1 MKKVVIVGGGI
12 SGLFSAYY
20 LSKSNH
26 QITIIDNA
34 NFEHGCSHGNA
45 GLIVPSHIIPLASP
59 GVMPQAIKWMFNS
72 YSPFSFHPKLNKD
85 FISWCLKF
93 LQNSTKTHVN
103 NSILPLRNISF
114 LSSNLYKEIAEEFS
128 NSFSLNSKGLLMLYK
143 SEKIAEEE
151 TELAILAN
159 KNGINTKSL
168 TLEELELLDPNCNY
182 DVLGGIHY
190 LSDSHLTPN
199 VLLKTLVEDLKS
211 KNVEFIPNESISEIN
226 VKEQQIISVSST
238 RKKFEGDSFILSS
251 GVWSAGLLKKI
262 KLNVPLMAGKGYSF
276 NVGNKKKL
284 PTIPSILVDA
294 RVAVTP
300 MNKNLRIA
308 GTMEIDSIN
317 SKIRINR
324 IQGMVNSFN
333 NYYPKLNVKMP
344 EKKEI
349 WYGLRP
355 CSPDGLPYLGR
366 SEVYKNLFVASG
378 HAMLGLSLGAAT
390 GKIISELI
398 SEKKTSIDISAFNIE
413 RYN

>member
-20 LSKSNH
+20 LNKLNH
-26 QITIIDNA
+26 QVTIIDNA

-59 GVMPQAIKWMFNS
+59 GVIPQAIKWMFNS
-72 YSPFSFHPKLNKD
+72 HSPFSFHPKLNID
-85 FISWCLKF
+85 FVSWCLKF
-93 LQNSTKTHVN
+93 LQKSTKTHVK

-114 LSSNLYKEIAEEFS
+114 LSSNLYKELAEEFS
-128 NSFSLNSKGLLMLYK
+128 NSFHLNSKGLLMLYK
-143 SEKIAEEE
+143 SEKIAKEE
-151 TELAILAN
+151 TKLAILAN
-159 KNGINTKSL
+159 NNGIKTKSL
-168 TLEELELLDPNCNY
+168 SQEELEQLDPNCNY

-190 LSDSHLTPN
+190 LSDSHLSPSE
-199 VLLKTLVEDLKS
+199 LIKSLVKYLKS
-211 KNVEFIPNESISEIN
+211 KHVEFIPNESISEIS
-226 VKEQQIISVSST
+226 VKENQIISVSSN
-238 RKKFEGDSFILSS
+238 KKKYDGDSFILSS
-251 GVWSAGLLKKI
+251 GVWSAGLLRKI

-276 NVGNKKKL
+276 SVHTQNNF
-284 PTIPSILVDA
+284 PTIPSILIDA

-300 MNKNLRIA
+300 INNILRIA

-317 SKIRINR
+317 SKIRKNR

-333 NYYPKLNVKMP
+333 NYYPKLNVEIP

-390 GKIISELI
+390 GKLISELI
-398 SEKKTSIDISAFNIE
+398 SEEKTSIDISAFNIE